1 LGVGGGVNG
10 LGGRE
15 AFEIPESVEGLDNF
29 LGVGE
34 DGDWVR
40 LETGAGSLAGLE
52 LAVKDESGI
61 GEFFRR
67 EVKKIS
73 AGPRPVRA
81 MSPMPF
87 SR

>member
-1 LGVGGGVNG
+1 MAL
-10 LGGRE
+10 
-15 AFEIPESVEGLDNF
+15 ISESVEGLDKV
-29 LGVGE
+29 LGVGQ
-34 DGDWVR
+34 DGDEVG
-40 LETGAGSLAGLE
+40 LEAGVGSLAGFE
-52 LAVKDESGI
+52 LAVEDESGI